1 MTIKHKHSVGMGYEE
16 GKKTAIRHAKEGSG
30 NTVDSMV
37 NQVRLHEGEKSA
49 KSFKEEVVRKGLE
62 QRTNRKYI

>member
-1 MTIKHKHSVGMGYEE
+1 MQQNRTGMEYEE

-49 KSFKEEVVRKGLE
+49 KAFKEEVVRKGLE
-62 QRTNRKYI
+62 QRKDRKYI

>member
-1 MTIKHKHSVGMGYEE
+1 MEYED

-30 NTVDSMV
+30 TTVDSMV
-37 NQVRLHEGEKSA
+37 NQVRLHEGERAA